1 MMADD
6 DREQLLR
13 KSQETDE
20 AFQKLITPLRQ
31 ADQAHARIIKVL
43 IVVVTILMLVV
54 LACAYGL
61 VRINHNSQQL
71 AKVTAL
77 CEQRNES
84 NKVQRD
90 LWDFILAI
98 PPTTPQTDQ
107 QKENRR
113 LFILKLD
120 DAFKH
125 VDCSLKG

>member
-20 AFQKLITPLRQ
+20 AFQKLIAPLRQ
-31 ADQAHARIIKVL
+31 ADKAHSRIIKVL
-43 IVVVTILMLVV
+43 IIVVTILMLTV
-54 LACAYGL
+54 LVCAYSL
-61 VRINHNSQQL
+61 VRINQNSHQL

-77 CEQRNES
+77 CEARNDS

-98 PPTTPQTDQ
+98 PPTTPQTDT
-107 QKENRR
+107 QKKNRE
-113 LFILKLD
+113 LFIAKLD
-120 DAFKH
+120 DAYKH